1 MKHHIFL
8 SNLKSIINKAIK
20 SISKPTLTMLYASII
35 MTFLFS
41 CSMSAIAYI
50 LNNIILRTTSLFIQI
65 VALIGIIVI
74 FSTLM
79 LIQHFIIKKIFPDE

>member
-20 SISKPTLTMLYASII
+20 SISKPMLTMLCASII

-41 CSMSAIAYI
+41 CSMFAIAYI
-50 LNNIILRTTSLFIQI
+50 LNNIILQTTLLFIQI